1 MKVDDNYGKMGDNL
15 QSIFQNIDYAC
26 VAGNALVRGLIS
38 IYTF

>member
-1 MKVDDNYGKMGDNL
+1 MKEDNNYRKIGEIL

-26 VAGNALVRGLIS
+26 IAGNALVRGLIS